1 MKKLFTIMCVT
12 LLSVG
17 VFAQAETEA
26 GTFLLEMGGDGI
38 SFTSQSVSSIDGIG
52 DNDFDDQYDKINVSS
67 FGIKTMAGF
76 FVADGLAIGLALSS
90 KSTTTSQEYASDL
103 NLDDP
108 DDVVI
113 TELMIAPT
121 VRYYI
126 GESGVF
132 SQVSY
137 GFGSQGTDSGQDD
150 YEPIKMSSLGF
161 GVGYMI
167 SLNDYASLNPSL
179 GYTLTTVTEKDAGY
193 DSDGNDADEVTK
205 MGGLTFGF
213 SLNAHLGR
221 Y

>member
-1 MKKLFTIMCVT
+1 MCAT

-52 DNDFDDQYDKINVSS
+52 DAEFKDQYDKINVSS

-90 KSTTTSQEYASDL
+90 KSTTISIEYNSDTGM
-103 NLDDP
+103 DDP
-108 DDVVI
+108 DDQVTTSLV
-113 TELMIAPT
+113 IAPT

-126 GESGVF
+126 GESGVW

-137 GFGSQGTDSGQDD
+137 GFGSSGTDYGQDD
-150 YEPIKMSSLGF
+150 YEPTAISALSF
-161 GVGYMI
+161 GAGYAI
-167 SLNDYASLNPSL
+167 SLNDYISLNPSL
-179 GYTLTTVTEKDAGY
+179 GYSLITQTDKDAGF
-193 DSDGNDADEVTK
+193 DSDGDEADRVTNK
-205 MGGLTFGF
+205 GGLTFAF

-221 Y
+221 

>member
-1 MKKLFTIMCVT
+1 MCAT

-52 DNDFDDQYDKINVSS
+52 DAEFKDQYDKINVSS

-108 DDVVI
+108 DDQVTTSLV
-113 TELMIAPT
+113 IAPT

-126 GESGVF
+126 GESGVW

-137 GFGSQGTDSGQDD
+137 GFGSSGTDYGQDD
-150 YEPIKMSSLGF
+150 YEPTAISVLSF
-161 GVGYMI
+161 GAGYAI
-167 SLNDYASLNPSL
+167 SLNDYISLNPSL
-179 GYTLTTVTEKDAGY
+179 GYALTTSTTEDAGI
-193 DSDGNDADEVTK
+193 SGVGNIDDLVVKT
-205 MGGLTFGF
+205 GGLVFAF

-221 Y
+221 